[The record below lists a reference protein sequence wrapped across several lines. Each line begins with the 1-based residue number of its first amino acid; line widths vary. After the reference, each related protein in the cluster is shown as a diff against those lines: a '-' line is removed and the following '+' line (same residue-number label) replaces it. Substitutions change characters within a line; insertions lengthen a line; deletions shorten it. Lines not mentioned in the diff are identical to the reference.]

1 MANKLA
7 ITPLAL
13 TTIDASGEGASAD
26 IGEHRSAAKL
36 MLVVAALVGT
46 SVGVA
51 VQTSPNET
59 SWRTVVSFTTSVA
72 AGTEELALVGLD
84 RYVRVTYTLVG
95 TSATLLVTGAAQQL
109 FATEADLE
117 ALSLGD
123 ALDGADTQKLNRALI
138 AASGTATGY
147 LSNQYELPLVSWG
160 EDVTSHTASIAAYR
174 FMVSTGYAPE
184 GKDELIRMNYED
196 AIRWFEKVSQ
206 GKIKP
211 DDIVDSTPTVEDGGA
226 FVVTKPL
233 RGW

>member
-117 ALSLGD
+117 ALKTRCGL
-123 ALDGADTQKLNRALI
+123 K
-138 AASGTATGY
+138 
-147 LSNQYELPLVSWG
+147 
-160 EDVTSHTASIAAYR
+160 
-174 FMVSTGYAPE
+174 
-184 GKDELIRMNYED
+184 
-196 AIRWFEKVSQ
+196 
-206 GKIKP
+206 
-211 DDIVDSTPTVEDGGA
+211 
-226 FVVTKPL
+226 
-233 RGW
+233 

>member
-1 MANKLA
+1 M
-7 ITPLAL
+7 
-13 TTIDASGEGASAD
+13 
-26 IGEHRSAAKL
+26 
-36 MLVVAALVGT
+36 
-46 SVGVA
+46 
-51 VQTSPNET
+51 
-59 SWRTVVSFTTSVA
+59 
-72 AGTEELALVGLD
+72 
-84 RYVRVTYTLVG
+84 
-95 TSATLLVTGAAQQL
+95 
-109 FATEADLE
+109 
-117 ALSLGD
+117 
-123 ALDGADTQKLNRALI
+123 
-138 AASGTATGY
+138 
-147 LSNQYELPLVSWG
+147 SWG